1 MCVCVCFSQFG
12 FILMNAMGTMPRGEA
27 TNYKND
33 KVVSVKMLE
42 EDW

>member
-1 MCVCVCFSQFG
+1 
-12 FILMNAMGTMPRGEA
+12 MNAMGTMPRGEA
-27 TNYKND
+27 TNNKND